1 MYLLSE
7 QTRDALA
14 IASRRE
20 AQCNFASLLTDF
32 SDHFALKV
40 LMAGLVMNLI
50 NGFCLTV
57 GILKGVEVLIVDNDR
72 DSRDLYAFLLK
83 DLSAHVITAGS
94 VKEALEIL
102 SWFTPNILV
111 CEIRFLG
118 ESIYTLLNTLSA
130 MEADNGNHIPII
142 VTSTSTTGT
151 HDQIPDVEF
160 EEYLLKPFDLD
171 KFVSII
177 RNQVQ
182 EDVAKNSCPDVLV
195 LH

>member
-1 MYLLSE
+1 
-7 QTRDALA
+7 
-14 IASRRE
+14 
-20 AQCNFASLLTDF
+20 
-32 SDHFALKV
+32 
-40 LMAGLVMNLI
+40 MNLI
-50 NGFCLTV
+50 NDFCLTV
-57 GILKGVEVLIVDNDR
+57 GILKGVQVLVVDNDR

-83 DLSAHVITAGS
+83 DLGANVITAGS

-102 SWFTPNILV
+102 SSFIPNILV

-142 VTSTSTTGT
+142 VTSTSSTGT
-151 HDQIPDVEF
+151 HDQMPDVEF
-160 EEYLLKPFDLD
+160 EEYLLKPLDLD

-182 EDVAKNSCPDVLV
+182 SDVVEKFFPELLV

>member
-1 MYLLSE
+1 
-7 QTRDALA
+7 
-14 IASRRE
+14 
-20 AQCNFASLLTDF
+20 
-32 SDHFALKV
+32 
-40 LMAGLVMNLI
+40 MNLI
-50 NGFCLTV
+50 NGFCLAD
-57 GILKGVEVLIVDNDR
+57 GILKGVQVLVVDNDR

-83 DLSAHVITAGS
+83 DLSANVITAGS

-102 SWFTPNILV
+102 NWFTPNIIV

-151 HDQIPDVEF
+151 HDQVPDVEF

-171 KFVSII
+171 KFVSMI

-182 EDVAKNSCPDVLV
+182 EDVAGNFYPVLV
-195 LH
+195 YTNILSTSQGHNRVEFSSATCGNNTKE

>member
-1 MYLLSE
+1 
-7 QTRDALA
+7 
-14 IASRRE
+14 
-20 AQCNFASLLTDF
+20 
-32 SDHFALKV
+32 
-40 LMAGLVMNLI
+40 MAGLVMNLI
-50 NGFCLTV
+50 NGFCLAV
-57 GILKGVEVLIVDNDR
+57 GILKGVKVLVVDNDR
-72 DSRDLYAFLLK
+72 DSRDLYALLLE
-83 DLSAHVITAGS
+83 DLSANVITVAS

-130 MEADNGNHIPII
+130 MEANNGNHIPII

-171 KFVSII
+171 KFVSMI

-182 EDVAKNSCPDVLV
+182 EDVAENSCPDVLV